1 MRFLPSL
8 ATGVLVAALA
18 AGVQVSA
25 FASPAVAASQCQRL
39 QGLLT
44 SPDLCVSVQASS
56 PSVRPGNT
64 VGFVVGVSVTG
75 GSAASV
81 TVKLSA
87 SSGAADITGGCPAG
101 NGSASCWI
109 ATMNVLGSP
118 SGYTLDVS
126 APGGSA
132 GSSVTLDATASA
144 ATLLSST
151 PPSAG
156 VSVPV
161 VAPPS
166 PSPSHSR
173 SPSSSSSSSSSLS
186 PSPAPGRSSA
196 APGQGRSPSGHPSPG
211 VSTSV
216 GAVGAVGPVGFTGTF
231 PPADTGVGSSLVQP
245 GNAAGMFP
253 TIGPSAAPG
262 SGPAQRVGA
271 VPDAYRSGLPL
282 APIGLVVALVM
293 GAAWFA
299 LAGLGPFRRWRA
311 GRADTP
317 RGQ

>member
-8 ATGVLVAALA
+8 ATGALVAALA
-18 AGVQVSA
+18 AGAQVPA
-25 FASPAVAASQCQRL
+25 FASPAIAASQCQRL

-56 PSVRPGNT
+56 SSVRPGNT
-64 VGFVVGVSVTG
+64 VGFVVGVSVAG

-109 ATMNVLGSP
+109 ATMNVLGTP

-132 GSSVTLDATASA
+132 GSSVTLNATASA

-161 VAPPS
+161 VAPS

-173 SPSSSSSSSSSLS
+173 SPSTSR
-186 PSPAPGRSSA
+186 SPAPGRSSSG
-196 APGQGRSPSGHPSPG
+196 APGQGRSPSGNPSPRVG
-211 VSTSV
+211 ASV
-216 GAVGAVGPVGFTGTF
+216 GAVGAVGSVGFTGTF
-231 PPADTGVGSSLVQP
+231 PPADTGVGTSVVQP
-245 GNAAGMFP
+245 GNASGIFP
-253 TIGPSAAPG
+253 TIGPSGTTGSGAAP
-262 SGPAQRVGA
+262 RVGA
-271 VPDAYRSGLPL
+271 IPDAYRSGLPL

-311 GRADTP
+311 GRADT
-317 RGQ
+317 RRQ